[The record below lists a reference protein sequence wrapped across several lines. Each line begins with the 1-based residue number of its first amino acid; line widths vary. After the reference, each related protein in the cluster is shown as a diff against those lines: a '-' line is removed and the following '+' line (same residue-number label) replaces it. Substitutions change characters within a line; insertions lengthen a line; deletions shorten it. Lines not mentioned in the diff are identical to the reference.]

1 MISMTP
7 FLESN
12 DLSEYQDK
20 IIELIKA
27 DAELDQSIPDSLR
40 SSLEWLLRLVNSYY
54 SNKIEVNPTH
64 SKDLFKTQAVNV
76 ENSINGS
83 KGI

>member
-64 SKDLFKTQAVNV
+64 LKDLFKTQAVNV